1 MPEYS
6 VRLRSKETNKS
17 RKVSVFSSSYS
28 DAEKEA
34 TRVAGD
40 KDKVEEI
47 DNINFCKNSF
57 NVIDRK

>member
-17 RKVSVFSSSYS
+17 HKVSVLASSYS

-34 TRVAGD
+34 ARLAGD
-40 KDKVEEI
+40 KDNVEEI
-47 DNINFCKNSF
+47 DNISFCKTSF

>member
-17 RKVSVFSSSYS
+17 RKVSVLASSYS

-34 TRVAGD
+34 VRLAGNED
-40 KDKVEEI
+40 NVEEI
-47 DNINFCKNSF
+47 DNINFCKTSF